1 MLVIGPADGVTT
13 CETASHHAE
22 RSRPGRGRGPRR
34 ESPRAGGEHLGGR
47 PGETQAHAE
56 VRDPAE
62 LPAQAAATG
71 DLPDCHAQA
80 ARLVGRLGGGA
91 VRRGDNES
99 GETGGD
105 VRQVDEVQGAVAARA
120 AAKDGEV
127 LSADDGA
134 EDSEGATDRRKGGR
148 RRSWALPFVRG
159 WRDCRTLLK
168 RGAYSI
174 TRPGC
179 SGAGPAGPIRNRTGR
194 IGPVDPV
201 RGESVRLGADRSGS
215 VSWEP
220 GGWCP
225 AAARSIGEVVRGSCD
240 WRRGR

>member
-1 MLVIGPADGVTT
+1 MRND
-13 CETASHHAE
+13 
-22 RSRPGRGRGPRR
+22 RGRAEGGAPRR
-34 ESPRAGGEHLGGR
+34 ESSRAGGEHLGGR
-47 PGETQAHAE
+47 PGEAQAHAE

>member
-1 MLVIGPADGVTT
+1 MRDGVPSCGTI
-13 CETASHHAE
+13 EAGLRVGPRVGSRRARAASTSAG
-22 RSRPGRGRGPRR
+22 GRGRRRRMRRSVTLPSSRLRPPRPVICQIVMPRR
-34 ESPRAGGEHLGGR
+34 RASSAVLVLGEG
-47 PGETQAHAE
+47 
-56 VRDPAE
+56 V
-62 LPAQAAATG
+62 
-71 DLPDCHAQA
+71 
-80 ARLVGRLGGGA
+80 

-159 WRDCRTLLK
+159 RRDCRTLLK

-201 RGESVRLGADRSGS
+201 RGEPTRSGANQS
-215 VSWEP
+215 GSE
-220 GGWCP
+220 
-225 AAARSIGEVVRGSCD
+225 RIDLVR
-240 WRRGR
+240 